1 MNSITYDIPDIY
13 RKIPLSADFFTANDA
28 LVRLDDQARRSVH
41 APAWGGRLLFG
52 EACAAQLLEGEL
64 VHVEDLLLLDGHAF
78 SGAPSSALSSALTI
92 LKAWRAADAARP
104 GAVLTAARPG
114 LVADAGTGAPVV
126 ETLAPEFSSAALEA
140 WRRVQAEARALPA
153 LLAAAVAWDAW
164 LVLLPES
171 RSAWRATLLAALTLK
186 ARGLT
191 AHLLPPIDTGW
202 RLSGYRREARHD
214 FATRMEGFLACVEA
228 AARDALMQLDS
239 LTLAAGMLQTT
250 VARRRSTSRMAPL
263 VDLLLAHP
271 FVSVRLV
278 ANRLGISRQ
287 AAHGLL
293 KRIGAPVHKITDR
306 QRDNVWGVTL

>member
-1 MNSITYDIPDIY
+1 MNSITYGISDIY
-13 RKIPLSADFFTANDA
+13 RKIPLSAGFFTANDA
-28 LVRLDDQARRSVH
+28 LVRLDDQAWRSAH
-41 APAWGGRLLFG
+41 AQAWRERLLFG

-64 VHVEDLLLLDGHAF
+64 VQVEDLLLLDGHAF

-92 LKAWRAADAARP
+92 LKAWRAAGAARP
-104 GAVLTAARPG
+104 GSALTAARPG
-114 LVADAGTGAPVV
+114 LVEDLGTGAPVV
-126 ETLAPEFSSAALEA
+126 ETLSPEFSCAALEA
-140 WRRVQAEARALPA
+140 WRRVQAEARA
-153 LLAAAVAWDAW
+153 LAAAVAWDAW

-171 RSAWRATLLAALTLK
+171 RSAWRATLLAALTMK

-191 AHLLPPIDTGW
+191 AHLLPPLDTGW

-239 LTLAAGMLQTT
+239 LALAAGMLQRT
-250 VARRRSTSRMAPL
+250 VAQRRATSRMAQL

-306 QRDNVWGVTL
+306 ERDNVWGVTL